1 MSNQIVWKIL
11 SVWHR
16 SSCLNVTDSEDE
28 FLFGPTIWNHEGS
41 ILSLDPFDECVMFFF
56 LFGCQA
62 TCLRWLLF
70 MRTDGNETWNI
81 TPSIARML
89 YTDHFIPVWIC
100 TYIRFY

>member
-41 ILSLDPFDECVMFFF
+41 ILSLDPFDECIMFFF
-56 LFGCQA
+56 
-62 TCLRWLLF
+62 CLVARLHVC
-70 MRTDGNETWNI
+70 DGYF
-81 TPSIARML
+81 L
-89 YTDHFIPVWIC
+89 
-100 TYIRFY
+100 